1 VSTQVQLLLIVQDR
15 DRKIMRLEREIA
27 DLPQRRQL
35 IEAQLDSHKK
45 ALEQADDLIRK
56 RGLEQKELESEIE
69 ARKQKIAKF
78 RQQQFEVKNNDDYRA
93 LERQIEAVNA
103 EIVALEDRE
112 IEVMEAVEQA
122 HAIHDEKT
130 AALKEEQKSVQGEVE
145 LFNQRAANLEKE
157 LADARSARADSIAAI
172 DPDWIA
178 RYDRTMKHTGDY
190 ALVPVENNTCG
201 GCHMKLPPQAAHDA
215 RRLDSMTLC
224 MYCGRLLYYMP

>member
-15 DRKIMRLEREIA
+15 DRKIMRLEREIS
-27 DLPQRRQL
+27 DLPQRRKR

-93 LERQIEAVNA
+93 LEKQIELVNR
-103 EIVALEDRE
+103 EIVELEDRE
-112 IEVMEAVEQA
+112 LEIMESVEQA
-122 HAIHDEKT
+122 HAVRDEKT
-130 AALKEEQKSVQGEVE
+130 AALKEEEKGVSEEVE
-145 LFNQRAANLEKE
+145 LFNQRAANLENE
-157 LADARSARADSIAAI
+157 LADARSARAESVAAV
-172 DPDWIA
+172 DPEWIS
-178 RYDRTMKHTGDY
+178 RYERTFQHTGDF